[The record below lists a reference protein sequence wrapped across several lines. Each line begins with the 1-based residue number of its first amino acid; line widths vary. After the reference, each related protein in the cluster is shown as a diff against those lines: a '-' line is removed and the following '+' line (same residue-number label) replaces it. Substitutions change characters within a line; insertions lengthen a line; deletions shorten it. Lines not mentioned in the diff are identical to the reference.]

1 MFFFL
6 AQTEQG
12 DIFKITLE
20 TDEDMVSSW
29 FLCLVCQLSVTFHL
43 TPQVAINAFKVKF
56 LIIKFLLVFEVQGE
70 SKSYVTNT
78 ERMAV
83 IWFDDKQEDLRI
95 CQGQTDLI
103 VQS

>member
-29 FLCLVCQLSVTFHL
+29 FICLVCQLSFTFQL
-43 TPQVAINAFKVKF
+43 IPRAAIHAFKVKF
-56 LIIKFLLVFEVQGE
+56 LIIKFLLILEVQGE
-70 SKSYVTNT
+70 SKSYMTNT